1 MFSNPTRLICTCRLV
16 GFHIH
21 RDPSYARPHTALPL
35 AISLSRL
42 PFVSQRVFS
51 VILCIIN
58 SACDKNFFDRF
69 PSQWSKFRDLIT
81 TCLNS
86 GLALSPQLWY
96 CRWMTWP
103 GCFLGGRLFLK
114 LLWLLSPKYFRCQ
127 QLRLGS
133 EIRMYW
139 FLYLTQPWIFAVFIS
154 ALNRQ
159 PLVKRSSASGKSCVG
174 SFQFSFS
181 FCQQ

>member
-1 MFSNPTRLICTCRLV
+1 MNELNINLFGHWRQCFPIPLGSFVLV

-21 RDPSYARPHTALPL
+21 RDPSYTRPHTALPL
-35 AISLSRL
+35 AIALSRL

-103 GCFLGGRLFLK
+103 GCFLGGRLFWNYYDSYLQSISDASNWDWALK
-114 LLWLLSPKYFRCQ
+114 LGCTGFCTWHSP
-127 QLRLGS
+127 G
-133 EIRMYW
+133 
-139 FLYLTQPWIFAVFIS
+139 FL
-154 ALNRQ
+154 
-159 PLVKRSSASGKSCVG
+159 
-174 SFQFSFS
+174 QFLFLP
-181 FCQQ
+181 